1 MKTKSIENDYVCKCC
16 EMQISYSTKVKASE
30 RISAKCSEELAK
42 SFRGFYPPGT
52 IEYCEY
58 TYAALLDNQ
67 FRIIGIIR
75 CTEGVIDKT
84 LFNFKKVFQAALL
97 CNAKAIA
104 ICHNHPSGS
113 LSPSEDDKRSTRQ
126 LQEMCRV
133 MQYKLIDHII
143 LTADNYYSFNDNG
156 LL

>member
-1 MKTKSIENDYVCKCC
+1 MKTKSIETEYVCKCC

-42 SFRGFYPPGT
+42 SFRNFYSPGT

-75 CTEGVIDKT
+75 CTEGVLDKAP
-84 LFNFKKVFQAALL
+84 FNFKKVFQAALL

-104 ICHNHPSGS
+104 ICHNHPSGC

-133 MQYKLIDHII
+133 MQFKLIDHII

-156 LL
+156 YL